1 MSTNFLQLMCKS
13 KRREKGTYQKM
24 PPSTKEPGGNQ
35 VPKQE
40 RQEKPEENA
49 TEITNKRQEVRH

>member
-1 MSTNFLQLMCKS
+1 MCKS
-13 KRREKGTYQKM
+13 KRSEKGTYQKM

-35 VPKQE
+35 VSKQE

-49 TEITNKRQEVRH
+49 TEITNKRQEVRHWKYT

>member
-1 MSTNFLQLMCKS
+1 MCKS
-13 KRREKGTYQKM
+13 KRREKRYLPKNA
-24 PPSTKEPGGNQ
+24 PSTKEPGGNQ
-35 VPKQE
+35 LPKQE